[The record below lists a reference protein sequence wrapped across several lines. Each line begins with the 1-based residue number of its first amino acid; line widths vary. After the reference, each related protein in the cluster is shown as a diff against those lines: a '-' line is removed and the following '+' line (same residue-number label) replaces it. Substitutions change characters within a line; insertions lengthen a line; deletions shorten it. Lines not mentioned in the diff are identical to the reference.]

1 MDSVGDAAGPVDDWP
16 EGESDLARNDGG
28 DSGRG
33 DSVCPGATA
42 LGRNSSDPTV
52 AAMQKDLVNKI
63 RRPPG
68 GVL

>member
-1 MDSVGDAAGPVDDWP
+1 MDSVGDAAGAVDDWQ
-16 EGESDLARNDGG
+16 EEERGLARNGW

-33 DSVCPGATA
+33 DSVCPEATPR
-42 LGRNSSDPTV
+42 GRNSSDQTV
-52 AAMQKDLVNKI
+52 AAMQKDFVNKI